1 MEVIN
6 SYIVMN
12 SMIIIYLLYFEESIT
27 IIKVKWNKILNR
39 IFKKGANFIKQS
51 LNQIYGKT

>member
-1 MEVIN
+1 
-6 SYIVMN
+6 MN